1 MRKIALISE
10 HSLPLAPTDGFDSG
24 AQKICLSAV
33 ARHLARAGYQVDVFT
48 RRDNAILPERIEWE
62 KNLRLVHVPAGPA
75 RPMTREDMLPSME
88 AFGNFLLDFF
98 RQQHRPYDV
107 VHANSFMSGYAAS
120 RLVRHLSIPLV
131 VSLHARSRV
140 QRRFQGDADRHPDCR
155 FAIEDDLLRLA
166 DCIIAECEQDKRDLI
181 SLYGVPTQRIEVL
194 PRGFDPAEL
203 TPVDRVL
210 ARSRLGWPQRRFTM
224 LQLGRLVPCKGIDNV
239 IRALSLLRHEHQIAA
254 RLYIVGGNSA
264 APDASATPEIGHLTD
279 VARQCGVLGQ
289 VLFVGRRGR
298 QQLRYLYSAA
308 DVFVSTPWYEP
319 FGITPVEAMACAV
332 PVIGP
337 ALGGLHTSIVDG
349 LTGYLVPPDEPTAL
363 AGRLAVLA
371 GNARERGM
379 MGEAAR
385 QRANR
390 LFTWSHVCRG
400 LAGVYE
406 RVIGKESEISESSIL
421 STLSA
426 QRSVLHTGLPAQ
438 ELAWACG

>member
-1 MRKIALISE
+1 MRKIALISDPA
-10 HSLPLAPTDGFDSG
+10 SPLAPTGSIDNG
-24 AQKICLSAV
+24 APNLCVSAV

-48 RRDNAILPERIEWE
+48 RCNNANSPAPLEWE
-62 KNLRLVHVPAGPA
+62 KNLRLIHVPAGPA
-75 RPMTREDMLPSME
+75 RPMTRETMLLSME
-88 AFGNFLLDFF
+88 AFGNFLLDFSC
-98 RQQHRPYDV
+98 RQHRPYDLI
-107 VHANSFMSGYAAS
+107 HANSFLSGHAAS
-120 RLVRHLSIPLV
+120 RLVRQLSIPLV
-131 VSLHARSRV
+131 VSLHARDRV
-140 QRRFQGDADRHPDCR
+140 QGRFQSDAVPFPVGRC
-155 FAIEDDLLRLA
+155 AIEDDLLRLA

-181 SLYGVPTQRIEVL
+181 ALYGAPPHRIEVL

-224 LQLGRLVPCKGIDNV
+224 LQLGRLVPRKGTDNV
-239 IRALSLLRHEHQIAA
+239 IRALALLRHEHRIAA

-264 APDASATPEIGHLTD
+264 APNASATPEIGRLTD

-298 QQLRYLYSAA
+298 QHLRHLYSAA

-337 ALGGLHTSIVDG
+337 ALGGLHSAIVDG
-349 LTGYLVPPDEPTAL
+349 MTGYLVPADEPAAL

-371 GNARERGM
+371 GNARERNM
-379 MGEAAR
+379 MGEAGR

-400 LAGVYE
+400 LSAVYE
-406 RVIGKESEISESSIL
+406 RVIGKECDSPECL
-421 STLSA
+421 SLPTLA
-426 QRSVLHTGLPAQ
+426 ARRPVPHAGVPVQT
-438 ELAWACG
+438 LAWACG